1 MSRVMLTL
9 LLLAGVPYP
18 VPANEG
24 AWLRSPALSPDG
36 SRIAFRHRGDLW
48 LVAAAGGEA
57 RPLVAGPHFEGQPVW
72 SADGDWIAFASD
84 RAGNLDVYVVASAGG
99 EPRRLTYHSSDDL
112 PSAFSADGRE
122 VIFSS
127 VRHDTTLP
135 LRYPS
140 KDMPGIYRVAVTG
153 GFAHPFLGAPAEQAK
168 PATDA
173 KRWLY
178 AERKGGEM
186 EWRKHERSPAAWDL
200 WLYDSSQGR
209 HRRLTEGD
217 WQRREPVW
225 SSAEDAVYYLSER
238 DGTFNVWQMPLEGE
252 SAARQITRHA
262 DHPVRS
268 LSVSRGGDVCY
279 GHDGHIYVLRAGAD
293 TSRKVEVSFPQ
304 AAAAGVAAGPEEPK
318 LPITEFALAP
328 EGGRMAFIVRG
339 EVFLADA
346 RGRNV
351 RRITTTPAAEA
362 GITFAPDG
370 RTLAFASERD
380 GRWQVYTVEL
390 GSGGAPLGAERRL
403 FETHAPS
410 WLPRFSPDGQHLAY
424 VRDGGL
430 AVRDL
435 RGATSRTLLPR
446 HGVFTR
452 VNTQGYDIRWHPDGG
467 HIAFEV
473 MDPSRPGA
481 KAGYMSLAS
490 GEITIVSRNAY
501 PNSLPRWSPSGHWM
515 AWVSESQ
522 GLRDYGGVASGA
534 AVFAAPLRPRAAAE
548 LAALVSTER
557 AARDEALKAWSHDGA
572 TGPLRPPVQPED
584 RYALT
589 KLSASEDGV
598 QVQVFD
604 ISPQGDAVAW
614 VTKTSQGLE
623 VSRRRAG
630 HAVERLATLEGDE
643 VRQMQIT
650 ADGRSVLLLVD
661 GSIHAVTA
669 GTKARKLLSRRVV
682 LTDGAAE
689 RAAAVT
695 QVGNFAIQAFYKK
708 DMDRP
713 AWLRHVARY
722 RELAPEAATAR
733 EFRELLSEL
742 VGELDASHT
751 GAYVWPEP
759 EQPEETGALGAVL
772 EPLARGDGL
781 RIAFVSPGSPLS
793 AGPHPVSAG
802 FRLLSVDGHALSAG
816 EDPARW
822 LNGKPG
828 KAVQMEVAAEDG
840 SSRRTLSVKPLSQ
853 VDSEDRFYRA
863 WVQERKEKVRHASGG
878 KVAYSHL
885 AWMENDNFRDLYN
898 DSLGE
903 AGAQALV
910 VDTRHNGGGWLH
922 ESMLPFLQ
930 GRPFFSLGTQG
941 RFRSAHPEHAWTG
954 RSVMLVNSANYS
966 NASEIP
972 RLYQELGIGKLVGR
986 PIPGTGLGGAGMP
999 LVNGV
1004 EVGIANDACYDAR
1017 GLPFEGAVIHPD
1029 VVVEETPED
1038 RAAGRDPQLERA
1050 LELLR
1055 SADR

>member
-1 MSRVMLTL
+1 MSRLICTI
-9 LLLAGVPYP
+9 LLLAGVPY
-18 VPANEG
+18 AAASDESG
-24 AWLRSPALSPDG
+24 WLRSPALSPDG

-48 LVAAAGGEA
+48 LVDAGGGEA

-72 SADGDWIAFASD
+72 SADGAWIAFASD
-84 RAGNLDVYVVASAGG
+84 RAGNLDVYVVGSAGG

-127 VRHDTTLP
+127 IRHDTALP

-140 KDMPGIYRVAVTG
+140 KDLPGTYRVAIAG
-153 GFAHPFLGAPAEQAK
+153 GAAYPMLGLPAEQAK

-186 EWRKHERSPAAWDL
+186 EWRKHERSPTAWDI
-200 WLYDSSQGR
+200 WLYDSSQGK
-209 HRRLTEGD
+209 HRRLTEGE

-225 SSAEDAVYYLSER
+225 SPGEDAVYYLSER
-238 DGTFNVWQMPLEGE
+238 DGTFNVWQMPLDGE
-252 SAARQITRHA
+252 AVARQVTRHV

-268 LSVSRGGDVCY
+268 LSVSRGGDVGY
-279 GHDGHIYVLRAGAD
+279 SHDGHIYVLRAG
-293 TSRKVEVSFPQ
+293 TETPRKVEVSFPH
-304 AAAAGVAAGPEEPK
+304 AGSGVIAAGLEEPE

-328 EGGRMAFIVRG
+328 GGGRMAFIARG
-339 EVFLADA
+339 EIFLADA

-351 RRITTTPAAEA
+351 RRITTTPAAES
-362 GITFAPDG
+362 GVTFAPNG
-370 RTLAFASERD
+370 RALAFASERD
-380 GRWQVYTVEL
+380 GRWQIYSIEL
-390 GSGGAPLGAERRL
+390 SASGSPAGAERRL
-403 FETHAPS
+403 FETDEPS

-424 VRDGGL
+424 VLDGGL

-435 RGATSRTLLPR
+435 RGASSRTLLPR

-452 VNTQGYDIRWHPDGG
+452 VNTRGYDIRWHPDGG
-467 HIAFEV
+467 YIAFEV

-481 KAGYMSLAS
+481 KAGYISLAS
-490 GEITIVSRNAY
+490 GEVTLVSRNAY
-501 PNSLPRWSPSGHWM
+501 PNSHPRWSPSGNWM

-522 GLRDYGGVASGA
+522 GLRDYGGVANGA
-534 AVFAAPLRPRAAAE
+534 AVFAAPLRPRGAPE

-557 AARDEALKAWSHDGA
+557 AARDEALEHWPRGGEQ
-572 TGPLRPPVQPED
+572 GPLQPPSERED
-584 RYALT
+584 RYSLT
-589 KLSASEDGV
+589 RLSAGDDGMRV
-598 QVQVFD
+598 EAFD
-604 ISPQGDAVAW
+604 ISSQGDSMAW
-614 VTKTSQGLE
+614 VTKTSDGLE

-630 HAVERLATLEGDE
+630 HAVERLATLGGDE
-643 VRQMQIT
+643 VDHMQIT
-650 ADGRSVLLLVD
+650 ADGRSVLLLIE
-661 GSIHAVTA
+661 GAIHSVTS
-669 GTKARKLLSRRVV
+669 GRKPKELLSSRVV
-682 LTDGAAE
+682 LTDAAAE

-695 QVGNFAIQAFYKK
+695 QTGNFAIQAFFKK
-708 DMDRP
+708 DMDQP
-713 AWLRHVARY
+713 AWLRQVARY
-722 RELAPEAATAR
+722 RELAPEAVTLR

-759 EQPEETGALGAVL
+759 EHPEETGALGAVL
-772 EPLARGDGL
+772 EPLPQGEGM
-781 RIAFVSPGSPLS
+781 RIAFVSPGSPLG
-793 AGPHPVSAG
+793 AVPNPVAPGS
-802 FRLLSVDGHALSAG
+802 RLLSIDGHLLSAG

-822 LNGKPG
+822 LNGKAG
-828 KAVQMEVAAEDG
+828 KSVQLEVAVGDG
-840 SSRRTLSVKPLSQ
+840 SSRRTVRVSPLSQ

-863 WVQERKEKVRHASGG
+863 WVQERRERVRQASGG
-878 KVAYSHL
+878 KVAYTHL

-910 VDTRHNGGGWLH
+910 IDTRYNGGGWLH

-930 GRPFFSLGTQG
+930 GRFFFSLETQG

-972 RLYQELGIGKLVGR
+972 RLYKELGIGKVVGR

-999 LVNGV
+999 LVNGL
-1004 EVGIANDACYDAR
+1004 EVGIANDACYDAH
-1017 GLPFEGAVIHPD
+1017 GLAFEGAVIDPD

-1050 LELLR
+1050 LELVLTN
-1055 SADR
+1055 